1 MIGKCPL
8 SLVPLR
14 LEPSDRSEMVSQLL
28 FGESYQV
35 IDELKGWLLVK
46 VLHDGYEGWMDKKQS
61 LAPEFSQAVSEI
73 SGVIHVVAGT
83 TAPAYRA
90 GSENPVILCKGSV
103 LPQLRDKKFSLGG
116 QEYLFESATREIPE
130 SAQPGKILTTA
141 MEYLYTPYLWG
152 GRSPF
157 GIDCS
162 GFTQMV
168 FRLCGIALKRDAA
181 LQCQEGEII
190 SFINEA
196 QPGDLAFFENAAG
209 NITHTGI
216 LTGTG
221 KIIHASGWVRID
233 PIDHHGIF
241 NHETGQYTH
250 TLRLVRRIAK

>member
-61 LAPEFSQAVSEI
+61 LATEFNQAVSEN
-73 SGVIHVVAGT
+73 SGTVHVVAGF
-83 TAPAYRA
+83 TAPAYLA
-90 GSENPVILCKGSV
+90 GSDNPVILCKGSV
-103 LPQLRDKKFSLGG
+103 LPEFSNNRFSIGG
-116 QEYLFESATREIPE
+116 QEYILDSETREIPD
-130 SAQPGKILTTA
+130 SPQPCNILKTA
-141 MEYLYTPYLWG
+141 MEYLHTPYLWG

-168 FRLCGIALKRDAA
+168 FRLCGIALKRDAS

-196 QPGDLAFFENAAG
+196 QSGDLAFFENAAG
-209 NITHTGI
+209 NIIHTGI

-233 PIDHHGIF
+233 AIDHHGIF
-241 NHETGQYTH
+241 NPETGQYTH
-250 TLRLVRRIAK
+250 TLRLVRRMTK

>member
-35 IDELKGWLLVK
+35 IDELKGWLLVR
-46 VLHDGYEGWMDKKQS
+46 VIHDGYEGWMDKKQS
-61 LAPEFSQAVSEI
+61 LAPEFNLIVNDEPET
-73 SGVIHVVAGT
+73 VHVVAGI
-83 TAPAYRA
+83 TAPAFRI
-90 GSENPVILCKGSV
+90 GSESPVALCKGSV
-103 LPQLRDKKFSLGG
+103 LPQLRNNKFSLGG
-116 QEYLFESATREIPE
+116 QEYLFESETLEIPD
-130 SAQPGKILTTA
+130 SPLPDNILKTA
-141 MEYLYTPYLWG
+141 MEYLNTPYLWG

-181 LQCQEGEII
+181 QQFQEGEMI
-190 SFINEA
+190 SFINEV
-196 QPGDLAFFENAAG
+196 QPGDLAFFENAVG

-221 KIIHASGWVRID
+221 KIIHASGCVRLD
-233 PIDHHGIF
+233 SIDHHGIY
-241 NHETGQYTH
+241 NSGTGQYTH
-250 TLRLVRRIAK
+250 TLRLIKRMI

>member
-46 VLHDGYEGWMDKKQS
+46 VIHDGYEGWMDKKQS
-61 LAPEFSQAVSEI
+61 LAFEFNLAVNDEPETV
-73 SGVIHVVAGT
+73 HVVAEIM
-83 TAPAYRA
+83 APAFRI
-90 GSENPVILCKGSV
+90 GSESMVALCKGSV
-103 LPQLRDKKFSLGG
+103 LPQFRKNKFSLGG
-116 QEYLFESATREIPE
+116 HEFIFESEAREIPA
-130 SAQPGKILTTA
+130 SPQPGNILKTA
-141 MEYLYTPYLWG
+141 MEYLNTPYLWG

-168 FRLCGIALKRDAA
+168 FRLCGIPLKRDAT
-181 LQCQEGEII
+181 QQFQEGEMI

-196 QPGDLAFFENAAG
+196 QPGDLAFFENAVG

-221 KIIHASGWVRID
+221 KIIHASGCVRID
-233 PIDHHGIF
+233 SIDHHGIY
-241 NHETGQYTH
+241 NSETGQYTH
-250 TLRLVRRIAK
+250 TLRLIKRMI